1 MIWGEMSI
9 AEVKTQKI
17 LQSTLARRFPRPP
30 PSKALSH
37 CGTSTY
43 GFYLLARRKVIEIS
57 RQAGRPALG
66 VSIRSPYQSK
76 GRRAGR
82 LDDLHS
88 VFQSAP
94 LTKARGDGPAGWT
107 GRQGSFNPL
116 PLPKQGETGR
126 QARAGW
132 TVSIRSPY
140 QSKGRHGQAGWQAGR
155 AVSIRS
161 PYQSKGRRAGRLD
174 GQAGQFQSAPLTK
187 ARGDGQAGWT
197 GRQGSFNPL
206 PLPKQGETG
215 RQAGRAGRAVS
226 IRSPYQ
232 SKGRRA
238 CRLDGQAGQ
247 FQSAPLTKARGDG
260 PAGWT
265 GRQGSFNPL
274 PLPKQGETGLQAGR
288 AGRAVSIRSPYQ
300 SKGRR
305 AGRLDDLHS
314 VFQSAPLTKARG
326 DGQAGWTGRQAGLKI
341 RQQKYPISIEI
352 GYFCPY
358 CLTSRENFNQEIL
371 PQTPSRFLKKRNLKL
386 SLRAPLNARNHAT
399 HVAPLSLAL
408 PVTPSLHSRGSPL
421 QHNDAKGM
429 QHIRETASGSL
440 SPLRDVG
447 RRATSSGID
456 GLRLRATRMND
467 RDHRLNPPS
476 GRIH

>member
-126 QARAGW
+126 QA
-132 TVSIRSPY
+132 
-140 QSKGRHGQAGWQAGR
+140 GRAGR

-238 CRLDGQAGQ
+238 GRLDGQAGQ

-305 AGRLDDLHS
+305 ACRLDGQAGQ
-314 VFQSAPLTKARG
+314 FQSAPLTKARG
-326 DGQAGWTGRQAGLKI
+326 DGQAGWTTCTRCFNPLPLPKQGETGRQAGRAG
-341 RQQKYPISIEI
+341 RQ
-352 GYFCPY
+352 G
-358 CLTSRENFNQEIL
+358 
-371 PQTPSRFLKKRNLKL
+371 
-386 SLRAPLNARNHAT
+386 
-399 HVAPLSLAL
+399 
-408 PVTPSLHSRGSPL
+408 
-421 QHNDAKGM
+421 
-429 QHIRETASGSL
+429 
-440 SPLRDVG
+440 
-447 RRATSSGID
+447 
-456 GLRLRATRMND
+456 
-467 RDHRLNPPS
+467 
-476 GRIH
+476 